1 MKLKILFCFLFLTSI
16 TVSYAAKISL
26 QIAGKS
32 DNNPAILSLPNGK
45 EHPITIDKLG
55 KGRLTL
61 DITEPVY
68 VELYYQYVSRT
79 LLLTPNTDI
88 HISFESN
95 RYGETIQITGTDAQ
109 INRYL
114 NSGRLQ
120 AAVINDSKLNEQAY
134 FIKADSLF
142 NANLQELGKAGL
154 AEQFNKI
161 ETVRLKYFTYASLP
175 DYPYFHIRIAQDST
189 YKASAYYWKR
199 LKELMVMDASL
210 LKYKEFRTFINESAV
225 RVAKQQYPT
234 LSYLNA
240 LIKYV
245 ESDVTEPLIAEF
257 LINNNL
263 YAYIEKNGAEAAKA
277 YSAVFKRYVK
287 SPNLLKAFDE
297 LCNQW
302 NRLSVGSPSPD
313 FNCTDIS
320 GKKFSLSNFRGKY
333 LYIDIWATWCAPCQ
347 REIPYMRQLEER
359 YHNKEIYFVS
369 ISCDSNRAAWE
380 NMVKSGMKGI
390 QLHFVTGDTFMSE
403 YMINGIPR
411 FILLDKEGRII
422 SADMTRPSNSATI
435 TKLDQLLN

>member
-16 TVSYAAKISL
+16 TVSHAAKISL

-32 DNNPAILSLPNGK
+32 DTNPAILSLPNGT
-45 EHPITIDKLG
+45 ELPINIDKLG
-55 KGRLTL
+55 KGKLIL

-95 RYGETIQITGTDAQ
+95 RYGETVQITGTDSQ

-120 AAVINDSKLNEQAY
+120 ATVINDSQLNEQAY

-154 AEQFNKI
+154 SEQFNKI
-161 ETVRLKYFTYASLP
+161 ETERLKYFTYAAFP

-189 YKASAYYWKR
+189 YKASVEYWKR
-199 LKELMVMDASL
+199 LKGLMVMDASL

-225 RVAKQQYPT
+225 RVAKQQHPK
-234 LSYLNA
+234 LSYIDA

-263 YAYIEKNGAEAAKA
+263 YAYIEKNGAEAAKK

-287 SPNLLKAFDE
+287 SPNLSKAFNE
-297 LCNQW
+297 LCDQW
-302 NRLSVGSPSPD
+302 NKLSAGSPSPN

-359 YHNKEIYFVS
+359 YHDKEIYFVS
-369 ISCDSNRAAWE
+369 ISCDSNRKAWE

-422 SADMTRPSNSATI
+422 SADMTRPSNSETI